1 MVKQFGLFKCLERF
15 GHLKCWMSSRINILS
30 VSSRLGISSVGCL
43 AEWTFQVLG
52 VKQIGRFKRWM
63 SSSLGISC
71 IGGRADWVFQD
82 LKSRS
87 LGVSCFGVKT
97 N

>member
-1 MVKQFGLFKCLERF
+1 MVTQFGLFKCLEQF
-15 GHLKCWMSSRINILS
+15 GHLKCWMSSRINILG

-71 IGGRADWVFQD
+71 IGVKQIGRFKY
-82 LKSRS
+82 LRSSS
-87 LGVSCFGVKT
+87 LGISCM
-97 N
+97 